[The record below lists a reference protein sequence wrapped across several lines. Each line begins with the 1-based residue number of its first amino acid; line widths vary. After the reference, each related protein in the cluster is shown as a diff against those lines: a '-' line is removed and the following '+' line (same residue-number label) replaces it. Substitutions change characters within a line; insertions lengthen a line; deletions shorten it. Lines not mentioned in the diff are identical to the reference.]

1 MASYTYIQI
10 IYGIILLILT
20 VIVGILYWKQGHKSA
35 KEGFQ
40 AVKQGSTY
48 IFYHIYCNEK
58 TEAVVKDQI
67 TKIIFSE
74 AYALIKTVYCFLTG
88 EAENIETIKSLLSKY
103 GSKFI
108 VAAEG
113 PGDTSYE
120 RFTLLKIKDY
130 IKPEDKFLYIHS
142 KGVSNTNNDATYMW
156 RNYMEY
162 HLLTNASNCI
172 ILLDKYDIIGTAYST
187 YTIGPHY
194 SGNFWWSTGKY
205 FLSLSSTIGSAYTD
219 PEAYIFS
226 GKPNYM
232 VLDKD
237 RFNSISPGQDLNLY
251 KNIIYV
257 KDYL

>member
-40 AVKQGSTY
+40 AVKQGSAY

-108 VAAEG
+108 VAAFNRAVG
-113 PGDTSYE
+113 QTTHCACGWQPTTAAKAAHITKRCTSFQDSWATPWDT
-120 RFTLLKIKDY
+120 RTL
-130 IKPEDKFLYIHS
+130 
-142 KGVSNTNNDATYMW
+142 
-156 RNYMEY
+156 
-162 HLLTNASNCI
+162 
-172 ILLDKYDIIGTAYST
+172 
-187 YTIGPHY
+187 
-194 SGNFWWSTGKY
+194 
-205 FLSLSSTIGSAYTD
+205 
-219 PEAYIFS
+219 
-226 GKPNYM
+226 
-232 VLDKD
+232 
-237 RFNSISPGQDLNLY
+237 GQS
-251 KNIIYV
+251 
-257 KDYL
+257 